1 MTGKKHRFW
10 LACRRQHLLALLP
23 AHLSV
28 AAVGL
33 WECRSTRQQA
43 WVLLPVFLCTLYHCL
58 ILTTPLTPS
67 LSTHSLTPSLFHL
80 PMCPSMNC
88 ASIMIHQG
96 LPIELMGSDSATS
109 ATAQE
114 GRKRGGKGSGGV

>member
-1 MTGKKHRFW
+1 MTGKKYRFW

-67 LSTHSLTPSLFHL
+67 LSHSLPHSLTLSLTYVSLHEL
-80 PMCPSMNC
+80 C
-88 ASIMIHQG
+88 IHHD
-96 LPIELMGSDSATS
+96 PP
-109 ATAQE
+109 
-114 GRKRGGKGSGGV
+114 GVAH